1 LALLPGASQAT
12 NNIIRFAGAS
22 IQPTG
27 DLTETERET
36 IPLGDGTTLI
46 ADERVDIEA
55 DDAFGFCL
63 DYEHRFPGHFGLG
76 LTVMRASHDVN
87 ATGTAAVRIV
97 DDGTGEV
104 ILDATERIAVTADA
118 DMTPVLLGAN
128 YHFGSGKAD
137 FYAGPFLGWVMFD
150 DIVFEGDRTSLKD
163 EFAYGGTL
171 GVDVPF
177 GKGQAAF
184 SAAVR
189 YMVAA
194 AEPNEPDSQA
204 LDIDPLV
211 LMVGVGYQ
219 F

>member
-1 LALLPGASQAT
+1 
-12 NNIIRFAGAS
+12 
-22 IQPTG
+22 
-27 DLTETERET
+27 
-36 IPLGDGTTLI
+36 
-46 ADERVDIEA
+46 
-55 DDAFGFCL
+55 
-63 DYEHRFPGHFGLG
+63 
-76 LTVMRASHDVN
+76 
-87 ATGTAAVRIV
+87 
-97 DDGTGEV
+97 
-104 ILDATERIAVTADA
+104 
-118 DMTPVLLGAN
+118 
-128 YHFGSGKAD
+128 
-137 FYAGPFLGWVMFD
+137 MFD